1 MEFPIIV
8 RGIEAFGAGA
18 KAVNPDVEA
27 TTAYIGT
34 LDDVARAKEAGLAQI
49 STGVDVIFHIANEAG
64 VGVIDACKDKGAY
77 AIGFGFDQNTL
88 APDTVLTSFT
98 VDYGKLMLEGV
109 RRIINGEFVGEIQ
122 KYGLEV
128 GAVDIAPYH
137 GTVPD
142 DVAER
147 IEQVRQDVIAGTADV
162 PRIDAP
168 PQN

>member
-18 KAVNPDVEA
+18 EYVNPDVEA

-64 VGVIDACKDKGAY
+64 VGVIEACADEDAY
-77 AIGFGFDQNTL
+77 AIGFGFDQNSL
-88 APDTVLTSFT
+88 APETVLTSFT
-98 VDYGKLMLEGV
+98 VNYDTLMLEGV
-109 RRIINGEFVGEIQ
+109 KRIVNGEFVGEIQ
-122 KYGLEV
+122 KYGLDV
-128 GAVDIAPYH
+128 GAVDISPYH

-142 DVAER
+142 DVAEQVD
-147 IEQVRQDVIAGTADV
+147 QVRQDIIEGKAEV
-162 PRIDAP
+162 PRIDVP
-168 PQN
+168 PQE